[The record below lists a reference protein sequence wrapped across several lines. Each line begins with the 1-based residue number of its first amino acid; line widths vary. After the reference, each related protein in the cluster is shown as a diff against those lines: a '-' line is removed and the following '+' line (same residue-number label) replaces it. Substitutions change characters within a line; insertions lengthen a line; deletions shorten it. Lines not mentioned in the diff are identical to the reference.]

1 MSEAGVFIFLKAN
14 RIGGIIMQI
23 KRPKGTEDIT
33 PAQVY
38 KWHYVE
44 ALIREI
50 CALNGYAEVRTPV
63 FEHTE
68 LFQRGVGETTDVV
81 QKEMYTFEDKAGR
94 SITLKPEG
102 TSPAVRAFVEN
113 GIFNEPQPTKMFYF
127 TPCFRYEKPQ
137 SGRLREHHQFG
148 IEAFGASDP
157 SIDAE
162 IINVAMTLYKRLG
175 LDSLELRINSVGCP
189 KCRVEYNKKL
199 KNYLSPKLGS
209 LCETCQERFNKNP
222 LRIIDCKEERCQQQI
237 VDVPFMLDHL
247 CEECSDHFDKFKD
260 ALDIIGLK
268 YTVDPRIVRGLD
280 YYTKTAFEIVT
291 DKIGAQSTVCGGG
304 RYDGLVEEVGGP
316 STPGI
321 GFGMGIE
328 RLLIFLEKSGIEL
341 PKPPAM
347 DLYIVG
353 LGDAG
358 IKESIRMIHRL
369 RDIDIKCDK
378 DYMARSLKAQMKYAN
393 KMNTRFV
400 TVIGE
405 DEINNNKIKVKNM
418 ENGSEEEIQLN
429 QLLDYMKNKVQEAR

>member
-1 MSEAGVFIFLKAN
+1 
-14 RIGGIIMQI
+14 MQI

-33 PAQVY
+33 PLQVY

-44 ALIREI
+44 ALMREI
-50 CALNGYAEVRTPV
+50 CALNGYAEIRTPA

-68 LFQRGVGETTDVV
+68 LFHRSVGETTDVV

-113 GIFNEPQPTKMFYF
+113 GIFNEPQPTKMYYF

-148 IEAFGASDP
+148 IEAFGSSDP

-162 IINVAMTLYKRLG
+162 VINIAMTVYKRLG
-175 LDSLELRINSVGCP
+175 INGLKLKINSIGCP
-189 KCRVEYNKKL
+189 ECRVEYNKKL
-199 KNYLSPKLGS
+199 KEYLRPKLSS
-209 LCETCQERFNKNP
+209 LCETCQDRFNKNP

-237 VDVPFMLDHL
+237 TEIPFMLHNL
-247 CEECSDHFDKFKD
+247 CEECSDHFEKFKE
-260 ALDIIGLK
+260 ALDLIGLE

-291 DKIGAQSTVCGGG
+291 DTIGAQGTVCGGG
-304 RYDGLVEEVGGP
+304 RYDGLIEQIDGP
-316 STPGI
+316 STPGV

-328 RLLIFLEKSGIEL
+328 RLLLVLEKAGIEI
-341 PKPPAM
+341 PAPAPM
-347 DLYIVG
+347 DLFIIG

-358 IKESIRMIHRL
+358 VKESIRLIHRL
-369 RDIDIKCDK
+369 RDNNIKCDK
-378 DYMARSLKAQMKYAN
+378 DYAARSLKAQMKYAN
-393 KMNTRFV
+393 KMNAKYI

-418 ENGSEEEIQLN
+418 GNGSEEEIQLN
-429 QLLDYMKNKVQEAR
+429 QLLEYMRNKQQEGK